1 MSFAF
6 TPTSVFDGS
15 SLDSAR
21 QYFSSGSDLYDDYGI
36 NQVNIQDSVFVLH
49 FASTSDL
56 NSWRASDRSFS
67 VDYTGS
73 GSTPAWD
80 GEEFDLTSSTEGSV
94 STSFNTI
101 TYYWSDLG
109 LSDTDS
115 DALAQAIV
123 SAGNNN
129 TCLLYTSPSPRDRG

>member
-6 TPTSVFDGS
+6 TPTSTFDGS

-21 QYFSSGSDLYDDYGI
+21 QYFSSGDDLFDDYGI
-36 NQVNIQDSVFVLH
+36 DQINIQDSAFVIH
-49 FASTSDL
+49 FDSTSDL

-94 STSFNTI
+94 ETSLGYILYF
-101 TYYWSDLG
+101 WSDLG

-123 SAGNNN
+123 SAGNNATVLDIDN
-129 TCLLYTSPSPRDRG
+129 LG

>member
-6 TPTSVFDGS
+6 TPTATFDGS

-36 NQVNIQDSVFVLH
+36 NQVNIQDSAFVLH

-56 NSWRASDRSFS
+56 NTWRGSDRSFS

-94 STSFNTI
+94 ASTYI
-101 TYYWSDLG
+101 IYYWSDLG

-123 SAGNNN
+123 SAGNNATVLDIDN
-129 TCLLYTSPSPRDRG
+129 LG

>member
-1 MSFAF
+1 VSFAF
-6 TPTSVFDGS
+6 TPTSTFDGS

-21 QYFSSGSDLYDDYGI
+21 QYFSSGDDLFDDYGI
-36 NQVNIQDSVFVLH
+36 DQINIQDSALVIH
-49 FASTSDL
+49 FDSTSDL

-67 VDYTGS
+67 IEYTGS

-80 GEEFDLTSSTEGSV
+80 GEEFDLTTSTEYSV
-94 STSFNTI
+94 ETSLGYIMYT
-101 TYYWSDLG
+101 WSDLG

-123 SAGNNN
+123 SAGNNATVVDIN
-129 TCLLYTSPSPRDRG
+129 NLG

>member
-6 TPTSVFDGS
+6 TPTSTFDGS

-56 NSWRASDRSFS
+56 NAWRASDRSFS

-80 GEEFDLTSSTEGSV
+80 GEEFNLTSSTEGDV
-94 STSFNTI
+94 QTSLGYILYN
-101 TYYWSDLG
+101 WSDLG

-123 SAGNNN
+123 SAGNNATVLDIDN
-129 TCLLYTSPSPRDRG
+129 LG

>member
-6 TPTSVFDGS
+6 TPTLTFDGS

-36 NQVNIQDSVFVLH
+36 NQVNIQDAAFVLH

-56 NSWRASDRSFS
+56 NTWRASDRSFS

-94 STSFNTI
+94 TSTNI
-101 TYYWSDLG
+101 IYYWSDLG

-115 DALAQAIV
+115 DNLAQAIV
-123 SAGNNN
+123 SAGNNATVLDIDN
-129 TCLLYTSPSPRDRG
+129 LG

>member
-6 TPTSVFDGS
+6 TPTLTFDGS

-56 NSWRASDRSFS
+56 NAWRASDRSFS

-80 GEEFDLTSSTEGSV
+80 GEEFDLTSSTEGDV
-94 STSFNTI
+94 QTSLGYILYN
-101 TYYWSDLG
+101 WSDLG

-115 DALAQAIV
+115 YNLAQAIV
-123 SAGNNN
+123 SAGNNA
-129 TCLLYTSPSPRDRG
+129 TVLDIDIRG

>member
-6 TPTSVFDGS
+6 TPTVTYDGT

-36 NQVNIQDSVFVLH
+36 SQVNIQDSAFVLF

-56 NSWRASDRSFS
+56 NTWRGSDRSFS
-67 VDYTGS
+67 VEYTGS

-80 GEEFDLTSSTEGSV
+80 GEEFDLTTSNENSV
-94 STSFNTI
+94 DTTNNYI
-101 TYYWSDLG
+101 TYMWSTLG
-109 LSDTDS
+109 LSDSDS
-115 DALAQAIV
+115 DDLADQVA
-123 SAGNNN
+123 SNNN
-129 TCLLYTSPSPRDRG
+129 ATVLDINNLG

>member
-6 TPTSVFDGS
+6 TPTSTFDGS

-36 NQVNIQDSVFVLH
+36 SQVNIQDSCIVLS

-56 NSWRASDRSFS
+56 NTWRGSDRSFS
-67 VDYTGS
+67 VEYTGS

-80 GEEFDLTSSTEGSV
+80 AEEFDLTSSTEGSV
-94 STSFNTI
+94 ETSLGYILYF
-101 TYYWSDLG
+101 WSDLG

-115 DALAQAIV
+115 DAMAQAIV
-123 SAGNNN
+123 SAGNNATILDIN
-129 TCLLYTSPSPRDRG
+129 NLG

>member
-6 TPTSVFDGS
+6 TPTATFDGS

-49 FASTSDL
+49 FASTSDR
-56 NSWRASDRSFS
+56 NDWRASDRSFS
-67 VDYTGS
+67 VDFTGS

-94 STSFNTI
+94 ASTYI
-101 TYYWSDLG
+101 IYYWSDLG

-129 TCLLYTSPSPRDRG
+129 TVLDIDNLG

>member
-6 TPTSVFDGS
+6 TPTATFDGS

-36 NQVNIQDSVFVLH
+36 NQINIQDSVFVLY

-56 NSWRASDRSFS
+56 NDWRASDRSFS

-73 GSTPAWD
+73 GSTPSWD
-80 GEEFDLTSSTEGSV
+80 GSEFDLTSTTEDTV
-94 STSFNTI
+94 NTSSNYIQYT
-101 TYYWSDLG
+101 WSDLG
-109 LSDTDS
+109 LTDS
-115 DALAQAIV
+115 ESDDMADQI
-123 SAGNNN
+123 AGAGSGN
-129 TCLLYTSPSPRDRG
+129 TVMDIDNLG

>member
-6 TPTSVFDGS
+6 TPTATFDGS

-36 NQVNIQDSVFVLH
+36 NQINIQDSAFVLY

-56 NSWRASDRSFS
+56 SSWRASDRSFS
-67 VDYTGS
+67 VDYTGT

-80 GEEFDLTSSTEGSV
+80 GEEFDLTSSTE
-94 STSFNTI
+94 STVDTSSNYIIYT
-101 TYYWSDLG
+101 WSNLG

-123 SAGNNN
+123 SAGNNTTVLDIDN
-129 TCLLYTSPSPRDRG
+129 LG

>member
-6 TPTSVFDGS
+6 TPSATFDGS

-21 QYFSSGSDLYDDYGI
+21 QYFSSGSDPYDDYGI
-36 NQVNIQDSVFVLH
+36 NQINIQDSAFVLY

-56 NSWRASDRSFS
+56 NTWRGSDRSFS

-94 STSFNTI
+94 DSSSNYI
-101 TYYWSDLG
+101 IYYWSDLG
-109 LSDTDS
+109 LSDTNS

-123 SAGNNN
+123 SAGNGN
-129 TCLLYTSPSPRDRG
+129 TVLDIDNLG